1 LISKYKAN
9 IKIIYLTNFNT
20 KEQQS
25 HAFWKRIDYLLV
37 PSKSDNSP
45 NVIHEAKIFGVPVI
59 ATEVGGIGELLNS
72 EYDYLVSLNFNTP
85 NLIWDIVKNLKKPL
99 PKEVMH
105 KIKFDYDLYVREVLI
120 QHRDI
125 YMKLSQQAI

>member
-1 LISKYKAN
+1 LARESAESSEGKTPAGTSQLLGAGAGSGTTVGIGSGVAIS
-9 IKIIYLTNFNT
+9 
-20 KEQQS
+20 
-25 HAFWKRIDYLLV
+25 
-37 PSKSDNSP
+37 
-45 NVIHEAKIFGVPVI
+45 VPVI